1 MHNFIVI
8 SLAYCS
14 LTFTDGALRTIVLLH
29 CTTLGFS
36 PLEIAAMFM
45 LYEFA
50 GIFTNLLGG
59 ILASRQGLKKVGC
72 LGLFLMAVSVLLVAP
87 VQSLFGTST
96 ASTDHTHDNLA
107 AGSLKS
113 TAMAHVR
120 FNYMVYIFF
129 VQGLAGV
136 GKDLMKISGKS
147 ITKLVNKKGD
157 NGSLFT
163 MVVYVTGAK
172 NTIKG
177 VGTFMGG
184 VVLLMGYWQG
194 AVLISIFVMIPL
206 PLMLYYVDS
215 DLGVVA
221 AVLRKPGEKDTGPPR
236 FRDAFANISYNV
248 GVLSGARFW
257 LFGARDV
264 WFEIAFPVFLKTM
277 VLWPDSAVSAAM
289 GAYIIMYGLL
299 QTNSPRLCLKPLK
312 CSPPTSSS
320 VAPWTIG
327 LCVLC
332 AISGF
337 VFLGVHGVDHGDTN
351 ALRQSSNATANST
364 VVRVVDTSTLMHRIT
379 NDNALWW
386 TISILTPIVSI
397 VFAIFMAVLSS
408 IHSYLIVLYSGRNK
422 VAKDV
427 GFYYMSNAGGRLIGT
442 LFSGI
447 LCEYTGKTWGLIIP
461 LWVSCLFLLVSCGL
475 SVYLKPHKVVV
486 EQETNA
492 IMNNNELKQGEAKD
506 EGTQEDL
513 YF

>member
-14 LTFTDGALRTIVLLH
+14 LTFTDGALRTVILLH

-59 ILASRQGLKKVGC
+59 VLASRQGLKKVGC
-72 LGLFLMAVSVLLVAP
+72 LGLGLMAVSVLLVAP
-87 VQSLFGTST
+87 VQSLFGTD
-96 ASTDHTHDNLA
+96 STDHAHDNLA

-113 TAMAHVR
+113 TAMAQVR

-157 NGSLFT
+157 NGSLFK

-194 AVLISIFVMIPL
+194 AVVISIFVMIPL

-221 AVLRKPGEKDTGPPR
+221 TVQKPGKKD
-236 FRDAFANISYNV
+236 A
-248 GVLSGARFW
+248 
-257 LFGARDV
+257 
-264 WFEIAFPVFLKTM
+264 
-277 VLWPDSAVSAAM
+277 
-289 GAYIIMYGLL
+289 
-299 QTNSPRLCLKPLK
+299 
-312 CSPPTSSS
+312 
-320 VAPWTIG
+320 
-327 LCVLC
+327 
-332 AISGF
+332 
-337 VFLGVHGVDHGDTN
+337 
-351 ALRQSSNATANST
+351 
-364 VVRVVDTSTLMHRIT
+364 
-379 NDNALWW
+379 
-386 TISILTPIVSI
+386 
-397 VFAIFMAVLSS
+397 
-408 IHSYLIVLYSGRNK
+408 
-422 VAKDV
+422 
-427 GFYYMSNAGGRLIGT
+427 
-442 LFSGI
+442 
-447 LCEYTGKTWGLIIP
+447 
-461 LWVSCLFLLVSCGL
+461 
-475 SVYLKPHKVVV
+475 
-486 EQETNA
+486 
-492 IMNNNELKQGEAKD
+492 
-506 EGTQEDL
+506 
-513 YF
+513 